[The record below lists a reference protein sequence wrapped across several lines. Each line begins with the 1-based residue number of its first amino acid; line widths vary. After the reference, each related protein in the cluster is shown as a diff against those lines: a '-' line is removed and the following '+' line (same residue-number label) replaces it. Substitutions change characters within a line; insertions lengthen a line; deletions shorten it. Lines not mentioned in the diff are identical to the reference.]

1 MASSVLKI
9 WAMLRSCC
17 TTPVTLR
24 RLRANLPET
33 TAPRPTMAGADGWED
48 FKPLSVGLFWRWTNG
63 TGMIGCPFRNGEI
76 AHPTSGDSLM
86 QCQAA
91 SPGKACATANN
102 GCSRVRR
109 HSRNI
114 CRSHWIEACPHV
126 SPNPFPGS
134 VARAVQRYATK
145 PSRRRLSAMA
155 SLFEFLCDKNAVTH
169 NPVKG
174 FGAHEN

>member
-1 MASSVLKI
+1 MASSVLKT

-17 TTPVTLR
+17 ITPVTLR
-24 RLRANLPET
+24 RLRDDLSRTSAR
-33 TAPRPTMAGADGWED
+33 RPTMVGADGWED
-48 FKPLSVGLFWRWTNG
+48 FKLLSVGLFWRWTNG

-114 CRSHWIEACPHV
+114 CRSHWIKACPHV
-126 SPNPFPGS
+126 SKTVSWERGTGS
-134 VARAVQRYATK
+134 STICDQTVTAPAIRHGIAVRI
-145 PSRRRLSAMA
+145 
-155 SLFEFLCDKNAVTH
+155 SL
-169 NPVKG
+169 
-174 FGAHEN
+174 